1 MKKRLSIRD
10 IAQQLNIS
18 ITTVSFIL
26 NGKAK
31 EKRISE
37 HVTERVLKLVE
48 ELDYKPNQIARSLR
62 TGKSK
67 IICLMVENIS
77 NDFFSSVARHIE
89 ENAFEQGYKIIYCST
104 ENKPEKTRELIKM
117 FRERNIDGY
126 IISPPEGIKDDIQS
140 LLDENLPVVLFDRLI
155 PELHTNYVMID
166 NFKATY
172 SAVNH
177 LVEQGRK
184 NIAFVT
190 LESNQ
195 TQMKDRLAGYTSAV
209 SEHQLKTC
217 IKKVAYEEAAEKHID
232 VFASF
237 LQENQEI
244 DSVLF
249 ATNYLATAGIEALN
263 KLGLQIPA
271 DVAIVAFDDLDFFRI
286 YQPSITAIAQPIEE
300 MSKNLIDIILK
311 KLEGINDQENRA
323 EVILPTNLIVRSS
336 SGQSQAKSSS

>member
-126 IISPPEGIKDDIQS
+126 IISPPEGIKEDIQS
-140 LLDENLPVVLFDRLI
+140 LLDDNLPVVLFDRLI
-155 PELHTNYVMID
+155 PGLQTNHVMID
-166 NFKATY
+166 NFNATY
-172 SAVNH
+172 TAVNH
-177 LVEQGRK
+177 LVEQGHK

-190 LESNQ
+190 LDSNQ
-195 TQMKDRLAGYTSAV
+195 TQMKDRLGGYISAIK
-209 SEHQLKTC
+209 EHHLETYIQM
-217 IKKVAYEEAAEKHID
+217 VAYEESAEKHLD
-232 VFASF
+232 VFAAF
-237 LQENQEI
+237 LKKHQEI

-311 KLEGINDQENRA
+311 KLEGLPEPENRS
-323 EVILPTNLIVRSS
+323 EVVLPTTLIVRSS
-336 SGQSQAKSSS
+336 SARSQPKSS

>member
-37 HVTERVLKLVE
+37 QVTERVLKLVE

-77 NDFFSSVARHIE
+77 NEFFSSIARHIE

-126 IISPPEGIKDDIQS
+126 IISPPEGIKEDIQS
-140 LLDENLPVVLFDRLI
+140 LLEDKLPVVLFDRLI
-155 PELHTNYVMID
+155 PDLPTNFVMID
-166 NFKATY
+166 NSDATY
-172 SAVNH
+172 KAIHH
-177 LVEQGRK
+177 LVEQGRQK
-184 NIAFVT
+184 IAFIT
-190 LESNQ
+190 LDSRQ
-195 TQMKDRLAGYTSAV
+195 TQMKDRLEGYKKGIKEQDLKPYVLKVNYTDSYAQHVTSIATF
-209 SEHQLKTC
+209 LK
-217 IKKVAYEEAAEKHID
+217 KHKEVD
-232 VFASF
+232 A
-237 LQENQEI
+237 
-244 DSVLF
+244 VLF
-249 ATNYLATAGIEALN
+249 STNYLATRGIEALN
-263 KLGLQIPA
+263 TLNLKIPS
-271 DVAIVAFDDLDFFRI
+271 DIGVIAFDDLDFFKL
-286 YQPSITAIAQPIEE
+286 YQPTITAIAQPVEE
-300 MSKNLIDIILK
+300 MSKKLIEIILK
-311 KLEGINDQENRA
+311 KLEGGREESDQE
-323 EVILPTNLIVRSS
+323 EVVLPTQLIVRNSS
-336 SGQSQAKSSS
+336 LAQK